1 MQMIENCERDG
12 DTLTFEI
19 KSDNQNDPPIFAV
32 LATLFC
38 FMAFLSCFRGGE
50 THSLVAMIFFA
61 LIIFGLYYCIR
72 TTFRVRILRL
82 DASTLRIESHYRS
95 LSPAVKFFL
104 LDMDTEN
111 PEPQKSNESSEEN
124 LPRKMFLSFKKG
136 FSTFVN
142 KYRPDHWHSTE
153 TFDRKTLLAP
163 VSRVVYLTRIFDTTS
178 FSFKKVYRYETR
190 FLFGDS
196 RFREYRH
203 QLVIQHET
211 PEKMRKFEGIV
222 RHFIDEV
229 PYKESRAE
237 SVETVNEKAYAVLKN
252 EGLTSHGDEFHG
264 ESFRERRKTYRV
276 THTENQSDEK
286 TELLIVVERGAGISS
301 VIGRCSQFLYSMA
314 MLILLAA
321 LIALYVLT
329 WAYWES
335 AEKDVLNYV
344 QGSAVRSIIPP
355 EMNAGIQNAIRSFP
369 DREPLER
376 KLWALAGVSL
386 LVLPLIFILYLVFYY
401 ILRWPFWIKWTL
413 RVEKRKGREPTI
425 CCDWQTDRYHDRSLR
440 SDARPFFK
448 VIPATNRTNFTLTG
462 RTYVDFNPAWRLPLQ
477 VVALTATRSFVI
489 PVNDEEEQQ
498 DIIRVLLDFE
508 ESD

>member
-19 KSDNQNDPPIFAV
+19 KRDNQNDPPIFAV

-50 THSLVAMIFFA
+50 THSLTAMIFFA

-72 TTFRVRILRL
+72 TTFRVQILRL

-104 LDMDTEN
+104 LDMDAEN
-111 PEPQKSNESSEEN
+111 PEPQKSNKSSEEN

-163 VSRVVYLTRIFDTTS
+163 VSRVVYLTRTFDTTS

-190 FLFGDS
+190 LFFGNS

-203 QLVIQHET
+203 QLVVQHESK
-211 PEKMRKFEGIV
+211 EKMDELKEVFQKFLA
-222 RHFIDEV
+222 EV
-229 PYKESRAE
+229 PYKESLAE
-237 SVETVNEKAYAVLKN
+237 SMETVTEKVYTITKN
-252 EGLTSHGDEFHG
+252 EEFTSHGDEFHD
-264 ESFRERRKTYRV
+264 ESFRKNMETYQV
-276 THTENQSDEK
+276 SYSENKSDESQ
-286 TELLIVVERGAGISS
+286 ELLVIVERGAGISS
-301 VIGRCSQFLYSMA
+301 VIGRCSQLFYGITMFVL
-314 MLILLAA
+314 
-321 LIALYVLT
+321 LIAMIVLYGLT
-329 WAYWES
+329 WVYWES
-335 AEKDVLNYV
+335 VEKDFLNYV
-344 QGSAVRSIIPP
+344 QGSTVRSMIPL
-355 EMNAGIQNAIRSFP
+355 EMNVGIQEAIHNFP

-376 KLWALAGVSL
+376 KLWAFAGVTL
-386 LVLPLIFILYLVFYY
+386 LVLPLILTLYILFYY
-401 ILRWPFWIKWTL
+401 ILRWPFWGRWTL
-413 RVEKRKGREPTI
+413 RMEKRKGHEPTI
-425 CCDWQTDRYHDRSLR
+425 CCDWQTDRYHDRSPR
-440 SDARPFFK
+440 SDTRPFFK
-448 VIPATNRTNFTLTG
+448 IVAATNRTNFMLTG
-462 RTYVDFNPAWRLPLQ
+462 RAYSDFNPAWRLPFQ
-477 VVALTATRSFVI
+477 VVAITAKRSFVI

-498 DIIRVLLDFE
+498 EIMQVLLDFE
-508 ESD
+508 ESE